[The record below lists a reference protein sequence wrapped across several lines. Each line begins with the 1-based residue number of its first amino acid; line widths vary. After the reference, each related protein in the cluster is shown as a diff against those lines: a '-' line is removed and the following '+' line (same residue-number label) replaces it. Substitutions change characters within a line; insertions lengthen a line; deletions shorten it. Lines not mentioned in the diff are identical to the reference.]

1 MLPIDHRNATFAD
14 LQAKVTGNRLAV
26 LDALKRYGASTTR
39 DLAHAMGWEVLSV
52 RPRLTEL
59 YQLGFVRC
67 LEREGHE
74 GTYEALTGSEAR
86 QLHAQRQAEALG
98 TETQLGLA
106 LT

>member
-1 MLPIDHRNATFAD
+1 MLPIDHRNATFQD

-26 LDALKRYGASTTR
+26 LEALKRHGAATTR
-39 DLAHAMGWEVLSV
+39 ELAHAMGWEVLSV

-59 YQLGFVRC
+59 FQLGFVRC
-67 LEREGHE
+67 LDREHHE

-98 TETQLGLA
+98 TETQLAFL
-106 LT
+106 